1 MDPQIESQKKPL
13 RSSSKWLGRAT
24 GEGESA
30 IKELFHKL
38 GGHYLE
44 RTIFAD
50 EGAVFR
56 ENKLTD
62 SAEDMKNPKVSDE
75 KFEEYSDLVRNG
87 DKAPIFIKWT
97 SDDVGYGIFASEDI
111 PAGTLIAEYAGMGSP
126 KSHIKNRT
134 WSWKYPIKGPV
145 IDSFPNRVSLDGGIH
160 GNEIRFINHSDNRNT
175 SPVLVHNGTNWVNC
189 YHARKAITK
198 DEELFI
204 SDGKRY
210 WKTRVKVDL

>member
-1 MDPQIESQKKPL
+1 MDPQIESPKKPL
-13 RSSSKWLGRAT
+13 GSSSKWLGRAT

-38 GGHYLE
+38 GVHDLE

-56 ENKLTD
+56 ETKLTD
-62 SAEDMKNPKVSDE
+62 YADYMKNPKVSDE
-75 KFEEYSDLVRNG
+75 KFGEYSDLVTNG
-87 DKAPIFIKWT
+87 YKAPNCIKWT

-134 WSWKYPIKGPV
+134 WLWKCPIKGQF

-160 GNEIRFINHSDNRNT
+160 GNEIRFIDHSDDRNT

-189 YHARKAITK
+189 YYARKAIAK

-204 SDGKRY
+204 SYGKRY